1 MFDNLREDA
10 SNSAFDSTPFYED
23 EAQFEEVQPARK
35 AAPRRRALA
44 SSNGRFLGMT
54 PGQRLILAIMLFF
67 AVCSLGSM
75 CLLIAGKISLF

>member
-10 SNSAFDSTPFYED
+10 SNSAFDGTPFYED

-35 AAPRRRALA
+35 AAPPRRAA
-44 SSNGRFLGMT
+44 APNGRFLGMT
-54 PGQRLILAIMLFF
+54 PLQRFLLAVMLFF
-67 AVCSLGSM
+67 AVCSLGAM

>member
-23 EAQFEEVQPARK
+23 EAQFEEVKPVKK
-35 AAPRRRALA
+35 AAPRRRTA

-54 PGQRLILAIMLFF
+54 PLQRLILAVMLFF

>member
-10 SNSAFDSTPFYED
+10 NNSAFDSTPFYED
-23 EAQFEEVQPARK
+23 EAQFEEVQPRK
-35 AAPRRRALA
+35 APAPRRRAA

-54 PGQRLILAIMLFF
+54 PIQRLILAIMLFF

>member
-23 EAQFEEVQPARK
+23 EAQFEEAQPVKK
-35 AAPRRRALA
+35 AAPRRRAVL
-44 SSNGRFLGMT
+44 SNGRFLGMT
-54 PGQRLILAIMLFF
+54 PVQRLILAVMLFL

-75 CLLIAGKISLF
+75 CLLITGKLGF